1 MDVKPDV
8 KDLLGSDT
16 LLSKGVLGMKFMKKS
31 RALAEKQIQEEEN
44 RKIYSDEINDGMKKT
59 GNSIFVETSIANC
72 KGLIEGRLSFLGANP
87 EIEKIMA
94 SELGDMLNDI
104 EMNKDKDVSDMEMA
118 KSLSSVAGT
127 IQKKFNNK
135 RKRNFIKPSSDI

>member
-104 EMNKDKDVSDMEMA
+104 ETNKDKDVSDMEMA